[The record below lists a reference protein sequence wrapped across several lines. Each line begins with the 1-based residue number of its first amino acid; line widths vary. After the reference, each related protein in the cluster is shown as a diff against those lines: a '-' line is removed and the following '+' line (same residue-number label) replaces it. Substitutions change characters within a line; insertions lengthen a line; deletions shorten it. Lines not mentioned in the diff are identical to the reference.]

1 MPLIFLVAGARPNF
15 MKIAPI
21 VRALQAHGGLN
32 FKIIHTGQHYDR
44 EMNGVFFE
52 ELGIPEP
59 DVFMAAGGGSHAQQT
74 SKIMAGFE
82 ELCHTACPDAVLV
95 VGDVNSTL
103 ACSIVAKKMNIP
115 VAHVEAG
122 LRSGD
127 MTMPEEINR
136 LVTDSISDWFFVTE
150 PSGVKNLLREG
161 KAESVVH
168 YVGHVMVD
176 NVLYQAKKLA
186 LSDASQFDATG
197 FKAEHSQHGERY
209 GVVTLHRPSNVDS
222 AETMGRIGRA
232 LQDIAIDLPL
242 IFPVH
247 PRTRNNLER
256 FGIDLGP
263 NITLVG
269 PQAYMSFLNL
279 WKDAA
284 VVITDSGGLQE
295 ETTALGVP
303 CVTIRENTER
313 PVTVD
318 EGSNVLAGTD
328 PQRIVAEV
336 HKVLLGQGK
345 QGRRPHL
352 WDGKA
357 AERIVDIL
365 ARELCLRTFQDMWKD
380 TVVAPLG
387 LHAQPL
393 AIDIVVPPEVA
404 ESTLVIP
411 FRNTLEREP
420 HWFNGSQTGRSQ
432 DALTEDRQ

>member
-1 MPLIFLVAGARPNF
+1 MLVYLVAGARPNF

-21 VRALQAHGGLN
+21 VRAMQAQDILS

-44 EMNGVFFE
+44 DMNEVFFE
-52 ELGIPEP
+52 ELGIPQP
-59 DVFMAAGGGSHAQQT
+59 DIFMGAGGGSHAQQT
-74 SKIMAGFE
+74 AKIMIGFE
-82 ELCHTACPDAVLV
+82 ELCTAERPAAVLV

-103 ACSIVAKKMNIP
+103 ACSIVAKKLNIP

-150 PSGVKNLLREG
+150 PAALAHLKREG
-161 KAESVVH
+161 KADDAVH

-176 NVLYQAKKLA
+176 NVLFQAERL
-186 LSDASQFDATG
+186 TG
-197 FKAEHSQHGERY
+197 TDTAGFETAAFKTAQSGGKY
-209 GVVTLHRPSNVDS
+209 GVVTLHRPSNVDDAANFAS
-222 AETMGRIGRA
+222 IAGA
-232 LQDIAIDLPL
+232 LKELSSELPL

-247 PRTRNNLER
+247 PRTRANLAK
-256 FGIDLGP
+256 FNIDLGP
-263 NITLVG
+263 NITLAG
-269 PQAYMSFLNL
+269 PQAYMAFLHL

-284 VVITDSGGLQE
+284 VVLTDSGGLQE

-328 PQRIVAEV
+328 PIAIKAETR
-336 HKVLLGQGK
+336 KILRGEGK

-357 AERIVDIL
+357 AERIVAIL
-365 ARELCLRTFQDMWKD
+365 ARELQIR
-380 TVVAPLG
+380 AG
-387 LHAQPL
+387 A
-393 AIDIVVPPEVA
+393 A
-404 ESTLVIP
+404 S
-411 FRNTLEREP
+411 
-420 HWFNGSQTGRSQ
+420 
-432 DALTEDRQ
+432 

>member
-1 MPLIFLVAGARPNF
+1 MKYNRPLLYLVAGARPNF

-21 VRALQAHGGLN
+21 VRALQAQDALS

-44 EMNGVFFE
+44 EMNDVFFE
-52 ELGIPEP
+52 ELGIPQP

-74 SKIMAGFE
+74 AKIMVGFE
-82 ELCHTACPDAVLV
+82 ELCTAERPAAVLV

-103 ACSIVAKKMNIP
+103 ACSIVAKKLNIP

-127 MTMPEEINR
+127 MAMPEEINR

-150 PSGVKNLLREG
+150 PSAVQHLRREG
-161 KAESVVH
+161 KSEDKIH

-176 NVLYQAKKLA
+176 NVLYQADKLSNA
-186 LSDASQFDATG
+186 DTTGFETTG
-197 FKAEHSQHGERY
+197 FKAAQKEKGGRY
-209 GVVTLHRPSNVDS
+209 GVVTLHRPSNVDD
-222 AETMGRIGRA
+222 ADNFTRIAGA
-232 LQDIAIDLPL
+232 LKEIASELPL

-247 PRTRNNLER
+247 PRTRANIEK

-263 NITLVG
+263 NITLAG
-269 PQAYMSFLNL
+269 PQAYMAFLNL

-284 VVITDSGGLQE
+284 VVLTDSGGLQE

-303 CVTIRENTER
+303 CITIRENTER
-313 PVTVD
+313 PVTVE

-328 PQRIVAEV
+328 P
-336 HKVLLGQGK
+336 HKIIDEARRVLRGEGK

-357 AERIVDIL
+357 AERIVAIL
-365 ARELCLRTFQDMWKD
+365 AEE
-380 TVVAPLG
+380 
-387 LHAQPL
+387 
-393 AIDIVVPPEVA
+393 I
-404 ESTLVIP
+404 S
-411 FRNTLEREP
+411 
-420 HWFNGSQTGRSQ
+420 
-432 DALTEDRQ
+432 

>member
-1 MPLIFLVAGARPNF
+1 MLIYLVAGARPNF

-21 VRALQAHGGLN
+21 VRALGQQELLR

-44 EMNGVFFE
+44 EMNDVFFE
-52 ELGIPEP
+52 ELGIPQP

-74 SKIMAGFE
+74 AKIMVAFE
-82 ELCHTACPDAVLV
+82 ELCVAEPPAAVLV

-103 ACSIVAKKMNIP
+103 ACSIVAKKLNIP

-127 MTMPEEINR
+127 MAMPEEINR
-136 LVTDSISDWFFVTE
+136 LVTDAITDWFFVTE
-150 PSGVKNLLREG
+150 PSAVEHLRREG
-161 KAESVVH
+161 KAESAVH

-176 NVLYQAKKLA
+176 NVLYQADKLTRA
-186 LSDASQFDATG
+186 DTSGFETAA
-197 FKAEHSQHGERY
+197 FKAAQGGGRY
-209 GVVTLHRPSNVDS
+209 GVVTLHRPSNVDD
-222 AETMGRIGRA
+222 AATFTRIAGA
-232 LQDIAIDLPL
+232 LKEISGELPL

-247 PRTRNNLER
+247 PRTRANLEK

-263 NITLVG
+263 NITLAG
-269 PQAYMSFLNL
+269 PQAYMAFLNL

-284 VVITDSGGLQE
+284 VVLTDSGGLQE

-328 PQRIVAEV
+328 PAAILREAR
-336 HKVLLGQGK
+336 KVLAGQGK

-357 AERIVDIL
+357 AERIVAIL
-365 ARELCLRTFQDMWKD
+365 ANELAKP
-380 TVVAPLG
+380 VAK
-387 LHAQPL
+387 A
-393 AIDIVVPPEVA
+393 A
-404 ESTLVIP
+404 
-411 FRNTLEREP
+411 
-420 HWFNGSQTGRSQ
+420 
-432 DALTEDRQ
+432 